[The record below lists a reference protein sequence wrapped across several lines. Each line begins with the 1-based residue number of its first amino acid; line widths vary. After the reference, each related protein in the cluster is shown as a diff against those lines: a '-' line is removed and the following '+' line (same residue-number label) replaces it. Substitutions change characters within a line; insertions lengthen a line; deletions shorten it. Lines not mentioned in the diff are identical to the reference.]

1 MSNINVQVAEVNDA
15 FFNPRLADNPCV
27 SRYNLR
33 KADFANTMTD
43 IYEFMGDLNVMS
55 VERGWGRFEDML
67 QLQAL
72 SNVLSNLLNSTM
84 AKHSR
89 ELVVNT
95 LPNGHPDLIR
105 TGIYPN
111 NLVAEAEDGVEM
123 KATRNTGAAVDM
135 HSAREQ
141 DLCTFVYQVD
151 ERRDDPGVPIAERQP
166 LTFTGIFLGHVTE
179 EDYRHNE
186 RGERGTRTATLSKDG
201 LSSYRRSWVISPTSY
216 AERYGQDAVSIF
228 QCCEFRN
235 RIAGKIVVFG
245 VSFNAKA

>member
-166 LTFTGIFLGHVTE
+166 LTFTGIFLGQVTE

-201 LSSYRRSWVISPTSY
+201 LSSYRRSWVYLTNELRGTIWARRSLNLPML
-216 AERYGQDAVSIF
+216 
-228 QCCEFRN
+228 
-235 RIAGKIVVFG
+235 
-245 VSFNAKA
+245 

>member
-179 EDYRHNE
+179 ETIGIMSVESVAHERPHFPRMDYPPIDVA
-186 RGERGTRTATLSKDG
+186 GS
-201 LSSYRRSWVISPTSY
+201 ISPTSY

>member
-123 KATRNTGAAVDM
+123 KATETP
-135 HSAREQ
+135 E
-141 DLCTFVYQVD
+141 
-151 ERRDDPGVPIAERQP
+151 QP
-166 LTFTGIFLGHVTE
+166 LTCIVQENRTSARLYIRLTNDEMTPVCQSPKDNPSPSPEYSSDMSPKRTIGIMSVESVAHERPHFPRM
-179 EDYRHNE
+179 DYPPIDVA
-186 RGERGTRTATLSKDG
+186 GS
-201 LSSYRRSWVISPTSY
+201 ISPTSY

>member
-43 IYEFMGDLNVMS
+43 IYEF
-55 VERGWGRFEDML
+55 
-67 QLQAL
+67 
-72 SNVLSNLLNSTM
+72 
-84 AKHSR
+84 
-89 ELVVNT
+89 
-95 LPNGHPDLIR
+95 I
-105 TGIYPN
+105 
-111 NLVAEAEDGVEM
+111 LVAEAEDGVEM

-201 LSSYRRSWVISPTSY
+201 LSSYRRSLNLPML
-216 AERYGQDAVSIF
+216 
-228 QCCEFRN
+228 
-235 RIAGKIVVFG
+235 
-245 VSFNAKA
+245 